1 MNAEAGNV
9 LQSESIILNKWGFT
23 CQKSSSLMTT
33 RRSNRCQVTSL
44 KQSILDKL
52 DIGDWK
58 NIQVDDQ
65 IVAIN
70 GKNTK
75 EFKDNA
81 VLGFFLLN
89 EPAITVEFENEA
101 IRKRARLANRSST
114 RKSRLVSELSPD
126 GYNKKLEL
134 NRTRKS
140 RLVSELSS
148 YSSDLF
154 FVASLFCVC
163 PCF

>member
-114 RKSRLVSELSPD
+114 RKSRLVSELSSD
-126 GYNKKLEL
+126 ERDKK
-134 NRTRKS
+134 RKS
-140 RLVSELSS
+140 ETKELSPVER
-148 YSSDLF
+148 YVKRKKHQLK
-154 FVASLFCVC
+154 
-163 PCF
+163 